1 MAIISFIISLAG
13 ATMLLLFAVRMVR
26 TGIERSLG
34 ASFQRVL
41 TQNKSLVGS
50 SISGVMLAVF
60 LQSSAAVTLLAT
72 GFAANGYLAF
82 PVGLAIVLGGDLGS
96 ALIIQVL
103 SFEVEWL
110 VPVLLAIGG
119 WLFVKNENRKGKQLG
134 RILMGVA
141 FILISLQFLREAVL
155 PIRDGD
161 FLPAISDYLSRDFAT
176 AFIVGAAFAF
186 VMHSSVAT
194 ILMCVTLLQIGA
206 IPFPVALSLLLGAN
220 LGSALIPI
228 WLTRGMPIDARRI
241 PFANLGLRGAG
252 AVLVLIFVNLA
263 IDPASLMVANAGQS
277 LIYAHIGFN
286 LIVLVVALP
295 FCSLLEKPM
304 IMLMPASL
312 SANLDPYAAGTVSV
326 LDRGALGNPTH
337 SIANLKRELL
347 RMTDLVDRMLC
358 RVPEL
363 YESGGRDLTKELRV
377 QDRVLND
384 ALSGIRTYV
393 ADTQSDQFKKPDLK
407 IVWGLMDYAIRLE
420 TAGDVVAQKLTMIA
434 REKNSAKAKFSKEGW
449 GELVSLHEAVRAN
462 LKLACNVLISDDL
475 ESARL
480 LVVEKAEI
488 KRVER
493 KSRKLHLSRLQDG
506 REESFE
512 TSDAHLETL
521 RALRDINNHISA
533 IAYPIL
539 YRNGQLLETRL
550 IENLDGDG
558 IND

>member
-1 MAIISFIISLAG
+1 
-13 ATMLLLFAVRMVR
+13 
-26 TGIERSLG
+26 
-34 ASFQRVL
+34 
-41 TQNKSLVGS
+41 
-50 SISGVMLAVF
+50 
-60 LQSSAAVTLLAT
+60 
-72 GFAANGYLAF
+72 
-82 PVGLAIVLGGDLGS
+82 
-96 ALIIQVL
+96 
-103 SFEVEWL
+103 
-110 VPVLLAIGG
+110 
-119 WLFVKNENRKGKQLG
+119 
-134 RILMGVA
+134 
-141 FILISLQFLREAVL
+141 
-155 PIRDGD
+155 
-161 FLPAISDYLSRDFAT
+161 
-176 AFIVGAAFAF
+176 
-186 VMHSSVAT
+186 
-194 ILMCVTLLQIGA
+194 
-206 IPFPVALSLLLGAN
+206 
-220 LGSALIPI
+220 
-228 WLTRGMPIDARRI
+228 
-241 PFANLGLRGAG
+241 
-252 AVLVLIFVNLA
+252 
-263 IDPASLMVANAGQS
+263 
-277 LIYAHIGFN
+277 
-286 LIVLVVALP
+286 
-295 FCSLLEKPM
+295 
-304 IMLMPASL
+304 
-312 SANLDPYAAGTVSV
+312 
-326 LDRGALGNPTH
+326 
-337 SIANLKRELL
+337 
-347 RMTDLVDRMLC
+347 MTDLVDRMLC

-384 ALSGIRTYV
+384 ALSGIRSYV